1 MGQAITAMYEQG
13 ILRPLTPLRLKERS
27 LVQIQVVSEPLVEDT
42 EREETLRV
50 LMEAGVIRP
59 HPAAP
64 PRLPVDE
71 VRLAAARRALGA
83 AGPLS
88 ELIIAERDGR

>member
-13 ILRPLTPLRLKERS
+13 ILRPLMPLRLKDRS
-27 LVQIQVVSEPLVEDT
+27 LVQIQVVSEPLVEGT

-50 LMEAGVIRP
+50 LIEAGVIRP
-59 HPAAP
+59 HPPAP
-64 PRLPVDE
+64 PRVPVDE